1 MTTGGQRWPLHPPP
15 APGESLT
22 SWTGRLAALYGMT
35 ASHLLR
41 HHLGDASALLDRPEA
56 GDLDFDPPAE
66 ILQALAGRTGT
77 GLGVVRMTTIGG
89 WVPWLAGTLE
99 PYDGQEAF
107 DSYVRQDSVLL
118 APGEAGRNTVPL
130 WVPWIRAHKQ
140 EWRTEARACPA
151 CMASGSP
158 GASLIAMLPVMT
170 TCGEHGLRLQAE
182 VAVRL
187 AALDPDPD
195 PFPLAPGPVVA
206 MDRLTWE
213 GVTAGRVT
221 LPGRAVHVGV
231 WLRLLR
237 TLLDEVSMA
246 ASQVSARSAAVLAK
260 VGAATGRP
268 PRGGLTAW
276 QPYERLG
283 LPLQQAML
291 EAAAAALRMAA
302 AGEITARGT
311 LACCLAPA
319 PHREVYEGD
328 RAGWEQKQ
336 AREREQAELRA
347 MLALARRDPVTAR
360 KVLAWFTI
368 GTRDVHRFYQER
380 RFATSVLGIPDEFLP
395 DHREAGLADPCL

>member
-1 MTTGGQRWPLHPPP
+1 
-15 APGESLT
+15 
-22 SWTGRLAALYGMT
+22 
-35 ASHLLR
+35 
-41 HHLGDASALLDRPEA
+41 
-56 GDLDFDPPAE
+56 
-66 ILQALAGRTGT
+66 
-77 GLGVVRMTTIGG
+77 
-89 WVPWLAGTLE
+89 
-99 PYDGQEAF
+99 
-107 DSYVRQDSVLL
+107 
-118 APGEAGRNTVPL
+118 
-130 WVPWIRAHKQ
+130 
-140 EWRTEARACPA
+140 
-151 CMASGSP
+151 
-158 GASLIAMLPVMT
+158 MT

-187 AALDPDPD
+187 AALDPEPE

-260 VGAATGRP
+260 VWAATGRP

-276 QPYERLG
+276 RPYERLG

-302 AGEITARGT
+302 AGEITDRGT
-311 LACCLAPA
+311 LACCLAPE

-328 RAGWEQKQ
+328 RAAWEQKQ

-368 GTRDVHRFYQER
+368 GTRDVDRFYQER

-395 DHREAGLADPCL
+395 DHREAGLAGPCL